1 MRKILATMLLLTAV
15 SLFAQEKAVVMEISG
30 KVEVK
35 RAGEGWVPAAVS
47 QEIRSGDTISTGF
60 NSFLVLELSN
70 SRIQMKPLSRLT
82 LDELVKSEGT
92 TKTAVSLRVGRV
104 RVQVDKAEGLSHDF
118 TVKTPV
124 STAAVRGTEFDF
136 DGVRLKVLNGV
147 VAFSNRQGQRRSV
160 AGGESSSLS
169 GSSAPEAPEEVAL
182 AETTTVI
189 TTSVDETPAAGG
201 GAKPSSGGS
210 IVVTIQ

>member
-1 MRKILATMLLLTAV
+1 MRKILVTLLLLTAV
-15 SLFAQEKAVVMEISG
+15 GLIAQEKAMVTEISG

-35 RAGEGWVPAAVS
+35 RPGEGWTPAVMA

-118 TVKTPV
+118 KVKTPV

-136 DGVRLKVLNGV
+136 DGLRLTVRNGL
-147 VAFSNRQGQRRSV
+147 VAFSNSQGQRRSV
-160 AGGESSSLS
+160 AGGESSALS
-169 GSSAPEAPEEVAL
+169 GTSAPVAPEEEAL
-182 AETTTVI
+182 AETATVI
-189 TTSVDETPAAGG
+189 TTTASEAPAAGG
-201 GAKPSSGGS
+201 EKKQSSGGS
-210 IVVTIQ
+210 IVVTIN